1 MNTFLKKKLLS
12 AIKNGSSLNELVK
25 RQIPYTE
32 IVDQL
37 IVFCNEGLI
46 GRGDKG
52 FFITAAGELFL
63 TEKDAFEKIK
73 TLDEYRLEKKLSLD
87 DIYIPNYIKELREDE
102 ELA

>member
-1 MNTFLKKKLLS
+1 MNTFLKQKLLL

-25 RQIPYTE
+25 RQIPYAE

-37 IVFCNEGLI
+37 MLFCNEGLI
-46 GRGDKG
+46 DRGDNG
-52 FFITAAGELFL
+52 FLITAKGEYFL
-63 TEKDAFEKIK
+63 SQRNTFETIK
-73 TLDEYRLEKKLSLD
+73 TLDEYRLKTKLSLD